1 MNTRSGG
8 RRKKQAKFF
17 GLPSE
22 KLHYGRTKPKRVKDF
37 SCKSRDGRE
46 LKIYIGTGCVP
57 SDFGINELM
66 MKSPQFTV
74 YDKVSL
80 GSAFNRLK
88 RQANSLSFER
98 KNKKNGKL
106 YTILYI
112 KLLLSIFI
120 IIKNFI
126 YNFFSAFGF
135 SAYSNYDEDDDSD
148 YKDDGFDLDDDISEF
163 CDTITGI
170 SELDAGT
177 SAIIN
182 SGYYNQDASIMTVNK
197 SRTFLARKKR
207 SKSSPTSILKNS
219 PNANKKPTKHFS
231 PSFIP
236 EYVIDVWKDTRPN
249 NRC

>member
-66 MKSPQFTV
+66 MKFPQFTV

-126 YNFFSAFGF
+126 FLKNQLLAFLHIQIMM
-135 SAYSNYDEDDDSD
+135 
-148 YKDDGFDLDDDISEF
+148 KL
-163 CDTITGI
+163 
-170 SELDAGT
+170 
-177 SAIIN
+177 
-182 SGYYNQDASIMTVNK
+182 MTVTTK
-197 SRTFLARKKR
+197 MMGLIWMTIFR
-207 SKSSPTSILKNS
+207 SFVIRSQES
-219 PNANKKPTKHFS
+219 PNLMQELLQSLTVVTTIKMQAS
-231 PSFIP
+231 
-236 EYVIDVWKDTRPN
+236 
-249 NRC
+249 